1 VKNGMKD
8 YREKFSARLDAQ
20 APSVEALL
28 ARQKTGGDRDMD
40 PNWVD
45 PPDRAPVRAAAV
57 LVPVVE
63 HAHGPHM
70 LLTRRADHLGDHSGQ
85 VAFPGGKIDAGETVA
100 QAALREAEEEVGLA
114 REFVEIVGFLD
125 AYETGTGF
133 RIVPVIAL
141 VRPDFTLTINTGEVA
156 EAFEVPLDFLM
167 DPANHERHHAE
178 WRGRKRE
185 FYAMPYN
192 GHYIWGATAG
202 MIRNLYDRVFDEN
215 GKSGS
220 GM

>member
-1 VKNGMKD
+1 
-8 YREKFSARLDAQ
+8 
-20 APSVEALL
+20 
-28 ARQKTGGDRDMD
+28 
-40 PNWVD
+40 
-45 PPDRAPVRAAAV
+45 
-57 LVPVVE
+57 
-63 HAHGPHM
+63 
-70 LLTRRADHLGDHSGQ
+70 
-85 VAFPGGKIDAGETVA
+85 VA